1 MGSEIYPEVHENPK
15 ALVSG
20 PFLGRI
26 ASPTLTYPTPL
37 IYMFLF
43 FLQVSKEG
51 AQSIQVFPIHKWSL
65 KFDQGESMIGKGN

>member
-1 MGSEIYPEVHENPK
+1 MFPYGKMPRKGVFKPYHTI
-15 ALVSG
+15 
-20 PFLGRI
+20 
-26 ASPTLTYPTPL
+26 TYPTPL